1 MRNLGLY
8 RLQRHD
14 RRTIGMHWQIH
25 KDSRNHYQVAAKRG
39 EQLPVAIAFGCPP
52 AVTYASTAPL
62 PGDIDEYL
70 FAGFLQ
76 GKRIEMVDC
85 KTVPLQVPAH
95 AEVVIEGW
103 LEPGEMLP
111 EGPFGDHTGF
121 YTPQEPF
128 PALTIDCVTMRK
140 RPLLQSIVVGR
151 PPTEDGPLGRATER
165 FFLPL
170 LKIIVPDIV
179 DYHLPESGGF
189 HNCAIVSIDKKYPK
203 HAQKVMHA
211 IWGAHMMSLTKLIV
225 VVDADCDVHDL
236 HEVSWRALGNT
247 DYARDLTVVE
257 GPVDHL
263 DHASYQQFWGGKAGI
278 DATAQVA
285 RGGLHARRRLAAH
298 GRVRPADGGDWS
310 TAAGRSTA
318 SREQRIRSASRSRA
332 GDQGLPAPRDDR
344 ALGLRAALRLHRR
357 ADRDVPW
364 DRHVHWGELLL
375 VTVAMVGLR
384 TFAMAAN
391 RIIDRE
397 IDARNPR
404 TAHRELVTGA
414 VSVRSAWTGR
424 ADRAGRL
431 PGRRRAAQ
439 PAVPGARAAR
449 GGADGGLSVRQAV
462 HRTSRTPSSASP
474 RRWARSAPGSRSP
487 APGRGRRR
495 SSASRSASGSAAST

>member
-1 MRNLGLY
+1 
-8 RLQRHD
+8 
-14 RRTIGMHWQIH
+14 
-25 KDSRNHYQVAAKRG
+25 
-39 EQLPVAIAFGCPP
+39 
-52 AVTYASTAPL
+52 
-62 PGDIDEYL
+62 
-70 FAGFLQ
+70 
-76 GKRIEMVDC
+76 MVDC

-179 DYHLPESGGF
+179 DYHLPEAGGF

-236 HEVSWRALGNT
+236 HEVAWRALGNT

-278 DATAQVA
+278 DATQKLPEEGYT
-285 RGGLHARRRLAAH
+285 RDGGWPEMVD
-298 GRVRPADGGDWS
+298 VRPGDGGEGRPPLEGVRPVS
-310 TAAGRSTA
+310 AAEAA
-318 SREQRIRSASRSRA
+318 SRPRARSRA
-332 GDQGLPAPRDDR
+332 GRVKAFLRLVMIEHSVFALPFAYIAALTAMFQLRRQRPLGAAAARHRRHGRACARSRWPRTGSSTARSTPATRAPRS
-344 ALGLRAALRLHRR
+344 
-357 ADRDVPW
+357 
-364 DRHVHWGELLL
+364 
-375 VTVAMVGLR
+375 
-384 TFAMAAN
+384 
-391 RIIDRE
+391 
-397 IDARNPR
+397 
-404 TAHRELVTGA
+404 RELVTGA
-414 VSVRSAWTGR
+414 VSVRSAWTG
-424 ADRAGRL
+424 ALVAVVVFLGRGG
-431 PGRRRAAQ
+431 PAQ
-439 PAVPGARAAR
+439 PAVPGARADR
-449 GGADGGLSVRQAV
+449 RRPDGRLSVRQAV
-462 HRTSRTPSSASP
+462 HRLPARHP
-474 RRWARSAPGSRSP
+474 RPRAGDGPDRRLARGHRRAGPGTR
-487 APGRGRRR
+487 
-495 SSASRSASGSAAST
+495 